1 MYFYNYL
8 VFRVSSITEWGHHTQ
23 SNSYYC
29 HKLLH
34 NNKILSV
41 DCCLSCGITL
51 HKTPAIG
58 VCTLS
63 PCTIYIS
70 PTEEDYGF
78 DNSTFK
84 FDGCNSRSCVNVTII
99 NDKRAEPLTRFR
111 RDIFDVALTGSNLD
125 GITLSPYTASVY
137 INDDDCTSFL
147 CRNCICTYTL
157 FILASLIAF
166 I

>member
-1 MYFYNYL
+1 M
-8 VFRVSSITEWGHHTQ
+8 
-23 SNSYYC
+23 
-29 HKLLH
+29 
-34 NNKILSV
+34 

-70 PTEEDYGF
+70 PTEEDYEF

-99 NDKRAEPLTRFR
+99 NDIIAEPLRRIR
-111 RDIFDVALTGSNLD
+111 RDTFDVALTGSNLD
-125 GITLSPYTASVY
+125 GIALSPDTARVY
-137 INDDDCTSFL
+137 IYDDDCMSFL
-147 CRNCICTYTL
+147 CGNYICTYIVHT
-157 FILASLIAF
+157 SLLDV
-166 I
+166 

>member
-1 MYFYNYL
+1 M
-8 VFRVSSITEWGHHTQ
+8 
-23 SNSYYC
+23 
-29 HKLLH
+29 
-34 NNKILSV
+34 

-70 PTEEDYGF
+70 STEEDYEF

-99 NDKRAEPLTRFR
+99 NDMIAEPSTRIR
-111 RDIFDVALTGSNLD
+111 RDTLDVGLTGSNLD
-125 GITLSPYTASVY
+125 GIALSPDTARVY
-137 INDDDCTSFL
+137 INDDDCTSF
-147 CRNCICTYTL
+147 IC
-157 FILASLIAF
+157 
-166 I
+166 